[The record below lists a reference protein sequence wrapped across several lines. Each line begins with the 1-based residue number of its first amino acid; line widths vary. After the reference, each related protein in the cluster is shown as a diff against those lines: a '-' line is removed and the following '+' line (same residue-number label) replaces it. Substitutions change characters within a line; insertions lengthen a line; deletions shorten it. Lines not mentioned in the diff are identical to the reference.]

1 MAAMRLPIGHCS
13 TRSSIPQ
20 PVHRGCRSTTVAAL
34 ASASRSTPAWS
45 SSPMAPKI
53 PSAASSAFSPAIP
66 VPAFFA
72 TPMLVILAR
81 SSSLLLTTSISP
93 CSRCGEIDVV
103 AGIGDAGR
111 LGRFK
116 AVRGSPTPV
125 QRARD
130 RHGYFCGTLRI
141 GLLIHRNRMQKLIEC
156 VPNFSEGR
164 DQNVIRQIT
173 DAVKSTDGVSLLD
186 IDPGASTNRTVVT
199 FVGSPDAAVE
209 AAFRAIK
216 KAAELID
223 MRKHKGAH
231 PRMGATDVCPFIP
244 VSNVSWDEAVECA
257 RKLGKRVSEELKIPV
272 YLYEKAAKDNA
283 RSNLA
288 VIRAGEYEGFFEKI
302 KQPEW
307 KPDFGPAVFNKN
319 SGATVIGVRDFLVAY
334 NANLNTKSVRRANSV
349 AFDVREQ
356 GRVKTEDGTPSGKPV
371 LGLNGEPVRIPG
383 ILKHV
388 KAIGWFVKEYGIAQV
403 SMNLTNIEET
413 PLHVAFDACVQAAA
427 ERGLRVTGSEIVGMV
442 PKKSLVDAGRY
453 FLRKQRCSEGASEE
467 ELMDIAIRSMGLGE
481 LKPFDPIEKVIEL
494 KIQSTESKKSL
505 VKMNMRE
512 FCNETLSDSPAPGGG
527 SVAALMGALGA
538 SLGGMVANLSAGKRG
553 WDDKLEYFSDWAVK
567 AQQLKDELLSLVDE
581 DTAAFNKVI
590 DSFALPKAS
599 AEEKT
604 ARSAAIEAATKY
616 AAEVPV
622 KVMETASRS
631 YALLAEMAERGNPAS
646 VSDVGVGALA
656 IRACIDG
663 AALNVRINL
672 ANLKDE
678 KFKSDLQKKVRKLQA
693 DSESAFKKID
703 QIVQSK
709 LT

>member
-1 MAAMRLPIGHCS
+1 
-13 TRSSIPQ
+13 
-20 PVHRGCRSTTVAAL
+20 
-34 ASASRSTPAWS
+34 
-45 SSPMAPKI
+45 
-53 PSAASSAFSPAIP
+53 
-66 VPAFFA
+66 
-72 TPMLVILAR
+72 
-81 SSSLLLTTSISP
+81 
-93 CSRCGEIDVV
+93 
-103 AGIGDAGR
+103 
-111 LGRFK
+111 
-116 AVRGSPTPV
+116 
-125 QRARD
+125 
-130 RHGYFCGTLRI
+130 
-141 GLLIHRNRMQKLIEC
+141 MQKLIEC

-164 DQNVIRQIT
+164 DQNVIRQVT
-173 DAVKSTDGVSLLD
+173 DAIKSVEGVSLLD
-186 IDPGASTNRTVVT
+186 VDPGASTNRTVVT

-272 YLYEKAAKDNA
+272 YLYEKAAKDKS

-307 KPDFGPAVFNKN
+307 KPDFGPAVFNEK

-453 FLRKQRCSEGASEE
+453 FLRKQRCSEGASQE

-553 WDDKLEYFSDWAVK
+553 WDDQLEYFSDWAVK

-581 DTAAFNKVI
+581 DTAAFNKVM
-590 DSFALPKAS
+590 DSFALPKES

-616 AAEVPV
+616 AAEVPL

-631 YALLAEMAERGNPAS
+631 YALLAEMAEKGNPTS
-646 VSDVGVGALA
+646 ISDVGVGALA
-656 IRACIDG
+656 TRACIEG

-672 ANLKDE
+672 AQLKDE
-678 KFKSDLQKKVRKLQA
+678 KVKSDLLDKMGKTFLNSSDQFLNIFKIVLDKLNKA
-693 DSESAFKKID
+693 
-703 QIVQSK
+703 
-709 LT
+709 